1 MTLSDI
7 KWGAVAIAILA
18 LVIIGLGITVKIQH
32 STNAKLQTENK
43 TLTQQKEQAEAIT
56 NNVITAVNLIND
68 ISRATHEEKDT
79 LASDAGTRV
88 VYIRDKL
95 ASDAC
100 ANTVID
106 NDAVNSLRNYAD
118 GLRKATVRPAK

>member
-7 KWGAVAIAILA
+7 KWGAVTISILA
-18 LVIIGLGITVKIQH
+18 LIIIGLGVTVKIQRSSNIH
-32 STNAKLQTENK
+32 LQAENK

-56 NNVITAVNLIND
+56 SNVIAAVNLIND
-68 ISRATHEEKDT
+68 ISRAAHEEKEI
-79 LASDAGTRV
+79 LASDAGARV

-95 ASDAC
+95 ARDAC

-106 NDAVNSLRNYAD
+106 NDAVNSLRVYAD
-118 GLRKATVRPAK
+118 GLRKATLRPAK

>member
-7 KWGAVAIAILA
+7 KWGAATIAILA
-18 LVIIGLGITVKIQH
+18 LVIIGLGVTVKIQH
-32 STNAKLQTENK
+32 STNAQLQTEKK

-68 ISRATHEEKDT
+68 ISRATHDEKET

>member
-1 MTLSDI
+1 MTLSRI
-7 KWGAVAIAILA
+7 KWDAVAVAILV
-18 LVIIGLGITVKIQH
+18 LVIIGLVITVKVQ
-32 STNAKLQTENK
+32 SSANADLKTENK
-43 TLTQQKEQAEAIT
+43 SLTQQKQQAEAIT

-68 ISRATHEEKDT
+68 ISRATHDEKET
-79 LASDAGTRV
+79 LASDAGARV
-88 VYIRDKL
+88 VYIRNKL